1 MRKETEKKILDLQKD
16 VEVMRIDSFYKD
28 IIRQRILDILTCE
41 ANDVR
46 CAGID
51 LYKYT
56 AQDEKNQPTISGI
69 YHKDGKVYATD
80 GRILC
85 KLSKDYNPDNE
96 GKIILKDGTIVEGK
110 YPNADSVIPN
120 TQGWNVI
127 PINFDAIKQAKKT
140 WNAHKKIHK
149 KRAEGRILLGIQEL
163 SMTYLFMTAD
173 IMQELGITEFLQ
185 DPTRNYAPL
194 VAKNNDNTILMMPL
208 RPYYEDWKEHASNEP
223 NYLYIQL

>member
-1 MRKETEKKILDLQKD
+1 MKKETEKKILDLQKD

-56 AQDEKNQPTISGI
+56 AQDEKNRPTISGI
-69 YHKDGKVYATD
+69 YYKNGKVYATD
-80 GRILC
+80 GHILC

-96 GKIILKDGTIVEGK
+96 GKIIWKDVTIVPGN
-110 YPNADSVIPN
+110 YPNADRVIPN
-120 TQGWNVI
+120 TEGWVTI
-127 PINFDAIKQAKKT
+127 PVNFDEIKQAKKM

-149 KRAEGRILLGIQEL
+149 KQAEGRVLLGIQEL
-163 SMTYLFMTAD
+163 SITYIFMMAD
-173 IMQELGITEFLQ
+173 IMEELGIKEFLQ
-185 DPTRNYAPL
+185 HPTRNFAPL
-194 VAKNNDNTILMMPL
+194 VAKNNDNTILMMPHY
-208 RPYYEDWKEHASNEP
+208 PHYEEWKEHASNEP